1 MPETTLGTEP
11 APHPGAVRS
20 VDRAINDLRR
30 GDLVVIRRVAVAA
43 VIQAAEAAT
52 PDGLA
57 RLLDL
62 TGRMPTLV
70 MTERRASNLGLHSG
84 SGPGVPVCVVLGPT
98 PAADT
103 VRRLVDPTLTPPS
116 RLPAADQIVG
126 ASPESCL
133 PAAIDL
139 AKHARLLPAAL
150 FSSLPPGTDAA
161 AFATIHNLSL
171 VEAEDV
177 TQYLINSAQSLK
189 PVSQARVP
197 LAGAETARL
206 ITFRPE
212 DGGTEHLAIVIGKPD
227 PDAPVLTRLHSA
239 CLTGDLLDSLRCDCG
254 DQLRGAIEAIARAGS
269 GILIYLA
276 QEGRGIG
283 LANKLRAYELQDEG
297 FDTLDAN
304 EQLGFDSDERMF
316 LAAAEILRQLG
327 FSRVRLMTN
336 NPEKV
341 RALSQHGITVVERVP
356 HIFPANVH
364 NARYI
369 DTKTRRA
376 GHLF

>member
-1 MPETTLGTEP
+1 MPETSASVEP

-20 VDRAINDLRR
+20 VDRAISDLRR

-43 VIQAAEAAT
+43 VIQAAEAVT

-62 TGRMPTLV
+62 TGGLPDLA
-70 MTERRASNLGLHSG
+70 MTARRATNLGLHPG
-84 SGPGVPVCVVLGPT
+84 GDGPAILSLGPT

-103 VRRLVDPTLTPPS
+103 VRRIVDPTLAPPVEMP
-116 RLPAADQIVG
+116 RADQVSVARAEG
-126 ASPESCL
+126 CAA
-133 PAAIDL
+133 AAIDL

-150 FSSLPPGTDAA
+150 LSPLPQGTDAV
-161 AFATIHNLSL
+161 AFASTHGLSL
-171 VEAEDV
+171 VEAEHV
-177 TQYLINSAQSLK
+177 TQYLVNAAQTLK
-189 PVSQARVP
+189 PISQARVP

-227 PDAPVLTRLHSA
+227 PDAPVLARLHSA
-239 CLTGDLLDSLRCDCG
+239 CLTGDLLGSLRCDCG
-254 DQLRGAIEAIARAGS
+254 DQLRGAIDAIARAGS
-269 GILIYLA
+269 GVLVYLA

-327 FSRVRLMTN
+327 FNRVRLMTN
-336 NPEKV
+336 NPDKV
-341 RALSQHGITVVERVP
+341 RALAQYGVTIVERVP

>member
-1 MPETTLGTEP
+1 MQEKTLGAEP

-62 TGRMPTLV
+62 TGRMPKLV
-70 MTERRASNLGLHSG
+70 MTGRRASNLGLNAG
-84 SGPGVPVCVVLGPT
+84 TGAPVCVSLGPT

-116 RLPAADQIVG
+116 RLPAADQIVA
-126 ASPESCL
+126 ASAESCL

-161 AFATIHNLSL
+161 TFAATHSLSL

-177 TQYLINSAQSLK
+177 TQYLVNSAQSLK

-227 PDAPVLTRLHSA
+227 PDAPILTRLHSA

-341 RALSQHGITVVERVP
+341 RALSQHGIAVVERVP

-364 NARYI
+364 NARYL

>member
-1 MPETTLGTEP
+1 MQEPSVSADP

-20 VDRAINDLRR
+20 VDRAISDLRR
-30 GDLVVIRRVAVAA
+30 GDLVVIRRVSVSA

-57 RLLDL
+57 KLLDL
-62 TGRMPTLV
+62 TGTMPKLV
-70 MTERRASNLGLHSG
+70 MTARRAANLGLKSG
-84 SGPGVPVCVVLGPT
+84 SGAPVCVSLGASPS
-98 PAADT
+98 AET
-103 VRRLVDPTLTPPS
+103 VRRLVDPTLAPPAH
-116 RLPAADQIVG
+116 LPGPDQIIQAHAEDCLG
-126 ASPESCL
+126 A
-133 PAAIDL
+133 AVDL
-139 AKHARLLPAAL
+139 AKHARLLPATL
-150 FSSLPPGTDAA
+150 FSSLPQGMDVA
-161 AFATIHNLSL
+161 AFASAHNLSL

-177 TQYLINSAQSLK
+177 TQYLINSAQTLK

-212 DGGTEHLAIVIGKPD
+212 DGGTEHLAILIGKPD
-227 PDAPVLTRLHSA
+227 PDAPILTRLHSA

-254 DQLRGAIEAIARAGS
+254 DQLRGAIDAIARAGS
-269 GILIYLA
+269 GVLIYLA

-341 RALSQHGITVVERVP
+341 RALAQYGIVVVERVP